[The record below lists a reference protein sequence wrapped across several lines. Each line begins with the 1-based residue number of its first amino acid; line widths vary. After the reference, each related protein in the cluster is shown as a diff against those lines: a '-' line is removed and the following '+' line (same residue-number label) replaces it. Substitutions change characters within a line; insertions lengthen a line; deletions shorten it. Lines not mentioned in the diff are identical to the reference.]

1 MIDEN
6 IVDESTESIKQK
18 MKNEAPYVLLSLK

>member
-6 IVDESTESIKQK
+6 IVDTRKERVKQK
-18 MKNEAPYVLLSLK
+18 MKNEVPYVLLSLE